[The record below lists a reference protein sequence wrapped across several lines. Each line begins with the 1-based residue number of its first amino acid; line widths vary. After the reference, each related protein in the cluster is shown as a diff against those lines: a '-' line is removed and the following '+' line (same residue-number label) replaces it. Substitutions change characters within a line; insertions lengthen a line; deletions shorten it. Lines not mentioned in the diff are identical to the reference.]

1 MSESFA
7 ELFEQSLKEITVGNI
22 INAEIVDISKDF
34 VILNAGLKS
43 EAYVPVEQF
52 FDVDGNLK
60 VAIGDEVE
68 VALEAFEDG
77 YGNTRMSHEKAIR
90 IRAWTDLETIYEKE
104 ETIEGRILNR
114 VKGGFTVLVNNLR
127 AFLPG
132 SQVDVR
138 PVTDPEALEN
148 KDFDFK
154 IIKLDRALNNI
165 VVSRRAIIET
175 ELSAERKELLENL
188 EEGQVVKGIVKN
200 ITDYGAFISLG
211 GLDGLLHITDLA
223 WRRIKHPS
231 EVLEIGQEIDAR
243 VLKFDREKNR
253 VSLGIKQLTED
264 PWKDIQRR
272 YPEGA
277 RVFGKVTNITDYGSF
292 VELEDGVEGLVHSS
306 EMDWTN
312 KNIHPSKI
320 TQVSDDVEVMILDI
334 DEDRR
339 RISLGMKQCQSNPWE
354 DFAQSHAK
362 GEKVTGNIKSI
373 TDFGVFVGLD
383 GGIDGLIHLSDLSW
397 EDEGEE
403 SVRNYKKGD
412 EIVAVILAVD
422 AERERISLGLKQ
434 ASGDPFTQFLAANAK
449 GSVVKAV
456 VVSVDESGVEAM
468 IDDEVEAFMRAGE
481 ASLDGVADLA
491 SAFEVGSSFEAKV
504 TSIERKNRKVMLSV
518 KAFELGQQGDVVEEY
533 SRRPASTGTSLGDKL
548 KQQLESSADNDA

>member
-1 MSESFA
+1 MAPNLS
-7 ELFEQSLKEITVGNI
+7 
-22 INAEIVDISKDF
+22 
-34 VILNAGLKS
+34 IL
-43 EAYVPVEQF
+43 
-52 FDVDGNLK
+52 
-60 VAIGDEVE
+60 
-68 VALEAFEDG
+68 
-77 YGNTRMSHEKAIR
+77 
-90 IRAWTDLETIYEKE
+90 
-104 ETIEGRILNR
+104 
-114 VKGGFTVLVNNLR
+114 
-127 AFLPG
+127 
-132 SQVDVR
+132 
-138 PVTDPEALEN
+138 
-148 KDFDFK
+148 
-154 IIKLDRALNNI
+154 
-165 VVSRRAIIET
+165 
-175 ELSAERKELLENL
+175 
-188 EEGQVVKGIVKN
+188 
-200 ITDYGAFISLG
+200 
-211 GLDGLLHITDLA
+211 
-223 WRRIKHPS
+223 S

-354 DFAQSHAK
+354 DFAASHAK

-397 EDEGEE
+397 EDEGED

-456 VVSVDESGVEAM
+456 VVSVDEAGVEAM
-468 IDDEVEAFMRAGE
+468 IDDEVEAYMRAGE

-491 SAFEVGSSFEAKV
+491 AAFEVGSSFDAKV
-504 TSIERKNRKVMLSV
+504 TSIERKNRKLCY
-518 KAFELGQQGDVVEEY
+518 L
-533 SRRPASTGTSLGDKL
+533 L
-548 KQQLESSADNDA
+548 KV